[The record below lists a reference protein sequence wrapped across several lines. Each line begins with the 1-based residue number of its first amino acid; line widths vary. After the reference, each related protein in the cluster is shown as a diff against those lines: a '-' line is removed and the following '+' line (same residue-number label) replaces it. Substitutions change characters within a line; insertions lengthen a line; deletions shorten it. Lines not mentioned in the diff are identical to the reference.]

1 MGGDEQLEE
10 LEAALSTLPSPPS
23 LQLTPGRLTQQHE
36 PELRG
41 YLIYGAEWCV
51 FSRRARA
58 LLRQLR
64 IGSAFVN
71 VDEHG
76 GSRAAVQAL
85 GAAEGYELLK
95 GIPVSRPPLALR
107 PSWRSRHPPTDAAS
121 KTFHATNPELRS
133 D

>member
-10 LEAALSTLPSPPS
+10 LEAALSTLPSPLS

-95 GIPVSRPPLALR
+95 GIPVSRPPLAPR
-107 PSWRSRHPPTDAAS
+107 PSWRSRNPPTDAAS